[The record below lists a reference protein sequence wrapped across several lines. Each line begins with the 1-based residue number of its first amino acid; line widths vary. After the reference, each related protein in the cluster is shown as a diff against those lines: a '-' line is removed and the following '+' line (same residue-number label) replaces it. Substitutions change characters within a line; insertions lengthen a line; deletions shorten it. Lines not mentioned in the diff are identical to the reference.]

1 VSPSNSYKTRLL
13 TGSIVR
19 GGGNYDRHG
28 EGDSGRRLGRH
39 SKAFLPRSDCEIQ
52 FCTGTFGAVELNRR
66 AGADGKTAHAL
77 VTIGPAMVMIE
88 SEWPGGANRAPSPDG
103 SSPVVLYVYVENVD
117 ETVARA
123 EGAGAKTIMAPT
135 NQFWGDRTAW
145 IMDPSG
151 HVWTVATRIEE
162 ATEEE
167 RKARLAEI
175 HAKSTSSGG

>member
-1 VSPSNSYKTRLL
+1 MTSKVKGIPDGASVVIPRLFCRDP
-13 TGSIVR
+13 V
-19 GGGNYDRHG
+19 
-28 EGDSGRRLGRH
+28 
-39 SKAFLPRSDCEIQ
+39 AEIE
-52 FCTGTFGAVELNRR
+52 FCAGTFGALELNRR
-66 AGADGKTAHAL
+66 PGADGKTAHAL

-88 SEWPGGANRAPSPDG
+88 SEWPGVANRPPSPDG

-123 EGAGAKTIMAPT
+123 EVAGAKTLMAPT
-135 NQFWGDRTAW
+135 DQFLGDRTAW

-162 ATEEE
+162 PIEEE

-175 HAKSTSSGG
+175 HAKSPSSGG